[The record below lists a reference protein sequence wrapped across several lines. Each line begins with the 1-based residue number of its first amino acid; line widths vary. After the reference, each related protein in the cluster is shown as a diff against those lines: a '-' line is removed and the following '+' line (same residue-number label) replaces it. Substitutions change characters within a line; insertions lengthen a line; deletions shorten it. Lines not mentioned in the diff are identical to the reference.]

1 MFKFIASIMLFLSLV
16 VSPFGQM
23 TAFAAHECDMTM
35 MTQDSMMHHTM
46 AQNRMSK
53 GEMSQDGMSKD
64 LMSKDQTMS
73 SMVSSASDTSSMDCC
88 DVECVCPINA
98 CHAFTYVPQS
108 VQTLGFFSS
117 FEKIHNAPLTP
128 PAATIS
134 NLYRPPIFA

>member
-35 MTQDSMMHHTM
+35 MTKDSMVHHTM
-46 AQNRMSK
+46 
-53 GEMSQDGMSKD
+53 SQDRMPKD
-64 LMSKDQTMS
+64 ETMS
-73 SMVSSASDTSSMDCC
+73 SMASSTSDISSMDCC
-88 DVECVCPINA
+88 EVECVCPINA

-117 FEKIHNAPLTP
+117 FEKIQNAPLTP
-128 PAATIS
+128 PTATIS

>member
-23 TAFAAHECDMTM
+23 TAFAAHECDMIM
-35 MTQDSMMHHTM
+35 MTQDSMMHHS
-46 AQNRMSK
+46 MSK
-53 GEMSQDGMSKD
+53 DEMSQDGMSKD
-64 LMSKDQTMS
+64 IMSQDETMPS
-73 SMVSSASDTSSMDCC
+73 IASSANDTSSMDCC

-117 FEKIHNAPLTP
+117 FEKIQNAPLTP

>member
-1 MFKFIASIMLFLSLV
+1 MFKVIASIMLFLSLV

-35 MTQDSMMHHTM
+35 MTQDSMMHHV
-46 AQNRMSK
+46 
-53 GEMSQDGMSKD
+53 MSQDEM
-64 LMSKDQTMS
+64 
-73 SMVSSASDTSSMDCC
+73 SSMDCC
-88 DVECVCPINA
+88 EVECVCPINA

-117 FEKIHNAPLTP
+117 FEKIQNAPLTP
-128 PAATIS
+128 PATTIS

>member
-35 MTQDSMMHHTM
+35 MTQDSMMQHTM
-46 AQNRMSK
+46 A
-53 GEMSQDGMSKD
+53 QDGMSKD
-64 LMSKDQTMS
+64 GMSKDGMS
-73 SMVSSASDTSSMDCC
+73 KDGMSSMDCC
-88 DVECVCPINA
+88 EVECVCPINA

-117 FEKIHNAPLTP
+117 FEKIQNAPLTP
-128 PAATIS
+128 PATTIS

>member
-35 MTQDSMMHHTM
+35 MTQHSMMHHTM
-46 AQNRMSK
+46 AQ
-53 GEMSQDGMSKD
+53 DGMSKD
-64 LMSKDQTMS
+64 ETMLSMAS
-73 SMVSSASDTSSMDCC
+73 SVSESSSMDCC
-88 DVECVCPINA
+88 EVECVCPINA

-117 FEKIHNAPLTP
+117 FEKIQNAPLTP
-128 PAATIS
+128 PCATIS

>member
-35 MTQDSMMHHTM
+35 MAQDSMMHHV
-46 AQNRMSK
+46 
-53 GEMSQDGMSKD
+53 MSQDGMSKD
-64 LMSKDQTMS
+64 IMSKDQTMS

-117 FEKIHNAPLTP
+117 FEKIQNAPLAP
-128 PAATIS
+128 PATTVS

>member
-35 MTQDSMMHHTM
+35 MTKDSMMHHTM
-46 AQNRMSK
+46 AQ
-53 GEMSQDGMSKD
+53 DGMSKD
-64 LMSKDQTMS
+64 IMSQDETMS
-73 SMVSSASDTSSMDCC
+73 SMASSTSDISSMDCC
-88 DVECVCPINA
+88 KVECVCPNNA

-117 FEKIHNAPLTP
+117 FEKIQNAPLTP
-128 PAATIS
+128 PATTIS

>member
-1 MFKFIASIMLFLSLV
+1 MLFLSLV

-35 MTQDSMMHHTM
+35 MAQDSMMHHV
-46 AQNRMSK
+46 
-53 GEMSQDGMSKD
+53 MSQDGMSKD
-64 LMSKDQTMS
+64 IMSKDQTMS
-73 SMVSSASDTSSMDCC
+73 SMASSASDTSSMDCC

-98 CHAFTYVPQS
+98 CHAFTYVSQS

-117 FEKIHNAPLTP
+117 FEKIQNAPLTP
-128 PAATIS
+128 PATTIF

>member
-1 MFKFIASIMLFLSLV
+1 MLFLSLV

-35 MTQDSMMHHTM
+35 MTQDSMMHHV
-46 AQNRMSK
+46 
-53 GEMSQDGMSKD
+53 MSQDEMSED
-64 LMSKDQTMS
+64 ETMS
-73 SMVSSASDTSSMDCC
+73 SMSSMASSASDTSSMDCC
-88 DVECVCPINA
+88 EVECVCPINA

-117 FEKIHNAPLTP
+117 FEKIQNASLTP
-128 PAATIS
+128 PATTVS

>member
-1 MFKFIASIMLFLSLV
+1 MFKFIVSIMLFLSLV

-35 MTQDSMMHHTM
+35 MTKDSMMHHTM
-46 AQNRMSK
+46 SQDRMSK
-53 GEMSQDGMSKD
+53 DE
-64 LMSKDQTMS
+64 TMS
-73 SMVSSASDTSSMDCC
+73 SMASSTSDISSMDCC
-88 DVECVCPINA
+88 EVECVCPINA

-117 FEKIHNAPLTP
+117 FEKIQNAPLTP
-128 PAATIS
+128 PTATIS

>member
-35 MTQDSMMHHTM
+35 MTQDSKMHHV
-46 AQNRMSK
+46 MSND
-53 GEMSQDGMSKD
+53 EMSKD
-64 LMSKDQTMS
+64 ETM
-73 SMVSSASDTSSMDCC
+73 SSMDCC
-88 DVECVCPINA
+88 EVECVCPINA
-98 CHAFTYVPQS
+98 CHAFTYVSQS

-117 FEKIHNAPLTP
+117 FEKIQNAPLTP
-128 PAATIS
+128 PVATIS

>member
-35 MTQDSMMHHTM
+35 MTQDSKMHHV
-46 AQNRMSK
+46 
-53 GEMSQDGMSKD
+53 MSQDE
-64 LMSKDQTMS
+64 MS
-73 SMVSSASDTSSMDCC
+73 SMSSSASESLSMDCC
-88 DVECVCPINA
+88 EVECVCPINA
-98 CHAFTYVPQS
+98 CHAFSYVPQS

-117 FEKIHNAPLTP
+117 FEKIQNASLTP
-128 PAATIS
+128 PATTIS

>member
-46 AQNRMSK
+46 AQ
-53 GEMSQDGMSKD
+53 DGMSKD
-64 LMSKDQTMS
+64 IMSQDESMS
-73 SMVSSASDTSSMDCC
+73 SMASSASDTSSMDCC
-88 DVECVCPINA
+88 EVECVCPINA

-117 FEKIHNAPLTP
+117 FEKIQNAQLTP
-128 PAATIS
+128 PAATTS

>member
-35 MTQDSMMHHTM
+35 MTKDSMMHHTM
-46 AQNRMSK
+46 AQ
-53 GEMSQDGMSKD
+53 DGMSKD
-64 LMSKDQTMS
+64 IMSQDEKM
-73 SMVSSASDTSSMDCC
+73 SSMDCC
-88 DVECVCPINA
+88 EVECVCPINA

-117 FEKIHNAPLTP
+117 FEKIQNAPLTP
-128 PAATIS
+128 LATTIS

>member
-1 MFKFIASIMLFLSLV
+1 MFKFIVLIMLFLSLV

-35 MTQDSMMHHTM
+35 MTKDSMMHHTM
-46 AQNRMSK
+46 PQDRMSK
-53 GEMSQDGMSKD
+53 DE
-64 LMSKDQTMS
+64 TMS
-73 SMVSSASDTSSMDCC
+73 SSTSDISSMDCC
-88 DVECVCPINA
+88 EVECVCPINA

-117 FEKIHNAPLTP
+117 FEKIQNATLTP
-128 PAATIS
+128 PTATIS

>member
-1 MFKFIASIMLFLSLV
+1 MFKFIVSIMLFLSLV

-35 MTQDSMMHHTM
+35 MTQDSKMHHV
-46 AQNRMSK
+46 
-53 GEMSQDGMSKD
+53 MSQDGMSKD
-64 LMSKDQTMS
+64 EM
-73 SMVSSASDTSSMDCC
+73 SSMDCC
-88 DVECVCPINA
+88 EVECVCPINA

-117 FEKIHNAPLTP
+117 FEKIQNAQLTP
-128 PAATIS
+128 PVATIS

>member
-1 MFKFIASIMLFLSLV
+1 MFKLIASIMLFLSLV

-46 AQNRMSK
+46 AQ
-53 GEMSQDGMSKD
+53 DIMSKD
-64 LMSKDQTMS
+64 ETMF
-73 SMVSSASDTSSMDCC
+73 SMASSASDTSSMDCC
-88 DVECVCPINA
+88 EVECVCPINA

-117 FEKIHNAPLTP
+117 FEKIQNAPLTP
-128 PAATIS
+128 PATMIS

>member
-46 AQNRMSK
+46 AQ
-53 GEMSQDGMSKD
+53 DGMSKD
-64 LMSKDQTMS
+64 IMSQDETMS
-73 SMVSSASDTSSMDCC
+73 SMASSASESSSMDCC
-88 DVECVCPINA
+88 EVECVCPINA

-117 FEKIHNAPLTP
+117 FEKIQNAPLTP
-128 PAATIS
+128 PVTTIS

>member
-46 AQNRMSK
+46 AQD
-53 GEMSQDGMSKD
+53 E
-64 LMSKDQTMS
+64 MSKDQTMS

-117 FEKIHNAPLTP
+117 FEKIQNAPLAP
-128 PAATIS
+128 PATTVS

>member
-35 MTQDSMMHHTM
+35 MTQDSKMHHV
-46 AQNRMSK
+46 
-53 GEMSQDGMSKD
+53 MSQDEM
-64 LMSKDQTMS
+64 
-73 SMVSSASDTSSMDCC
+73 SSMDCC
-88 DVECVCPINA
+88 EVECVCSINA

-117 FEKIHNAPLTP
+117 FEKIQNAPLTP